1 MKESRC
7 LYTNIHYFVEFNL
20 RYEKFTVKKTYI
32 LTEKLIRYENLTVY
46 YYTSYEKI
54 TVKLYNISLINYI
67 AMKKSRYI
75 DHNKAYIH
83 PLTNKIC
90 CYIAIYLIYLQQY
103 MLYEKYDIKYGNV

>member
-54 TVKLYNISLINYI
+54 TVKKGNYPEFGY
-67 AMKKSRYI
+67 A
-75 DHNKAYIH
+75 
-83 PLTNKIC
+83 
-90 CYIAIYLIYLQQY
+90 
-103 MLYEKYDIKYGNV
+103 